1 MFKYI
6 HESIQ
11 NSVFCQVLMV
21 YAPAMLLT
29 ASPWV
34 CNDPNYKVVAL
45 SLGITTMVV
54 LAFLYVRE
62 TRTFRKWEE
71 FKEANP

>member
-1 MFKYI
+1 MIKYI

-11 NSVFCQVLMV
+11 TSVFCQVLMV
-21 YAPAMLLT
+21 YAPPVMLT
-29 ASPWV
+29 ASPWLKT
-34 CNDPNYKVVAL
+34 DPNYNVVAL
-45 SLGITTMVV
+45 ILGITTMVV

-62 TRTFRKWEE
+62 TRTFRKWEA

>member
-11 NSVFCQVLMV
+11 TSVFCQFLMV

-29 ASPWV
+29 ASPWLKT
-34 CNDPNYKVVAL
+34 DPNYNVVAL

-54 LAFLYVRE
+54 LAFLFVRE